1 MKTKFKIVS
10 QDDEKVVFLN
20 GAVGDDNILNDLAEF
35 AKGIDS
41 YLLVK
46 EAVEYTHYE
55 ATNESK

>member
-10 QDDEKVVFLN
+10 QDDEKIVFLN

-55 ATNESK
+55 VTNESK